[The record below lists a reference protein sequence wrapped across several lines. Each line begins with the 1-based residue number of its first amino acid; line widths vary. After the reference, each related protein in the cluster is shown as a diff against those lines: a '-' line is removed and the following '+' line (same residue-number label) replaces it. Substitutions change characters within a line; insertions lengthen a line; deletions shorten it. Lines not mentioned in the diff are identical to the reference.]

1 MMKFGAVTE
10 SLCEFDVSQLFDQAR
25 LPNEANYFFDL
36 FIMDRNKNL
45 IDVPVL
51 IRNLRNKKG
60 EQVNTGSTISDSW
73 RLVRRFFVYDTVSGI
88 TLPDGY
94 TKDADPTIVR
104 WASDI
109 KVKITL
115 DQTQKERIYT
125 PYLDITYKE
134 SSDRTKKTRVSFIM
148 DYYQEMDYFWNQML
162 TAFIVFQVIIVLIIG
177 ARLAVFLR

>member
-1 MMKFGAVTE
+1 MKDQLNLCPLNYDDVLNMMKFGAVTE
-10 SLCEFDVSQLFDQAR
+10 SYCEFDLSQLFDQAN

-60 EQVNTGSTISDSW
+60 ELINTGTTISDSW

-88 TLPDGY
+88 SLPDGY
-94 TKDADPTIVR
+94 KKNADPTIVR

-109 KVKITL
+109 KMKITL
-115 DQTQKERIYT
+115 DPT
-125 PYLDITYKE
+125 
-134 SSDRTKKTRVSFIM
+134 
-148 DYYQEMDYFWNQML
+148 
-162 TAFIVFQVIIVLIIG
+162 
-177 ARLAVFLR
+177 